1 VLSEQS
7 ERRDH
12 SKQATANHMDEELN
26 KVVNPL
32 VEALL
37 DQIPHASFALESAEP
52 YVVLD
57 YGFINLI
64 SMAQTI
70 LRAIKPSEPQN
81 E

>member
-1 VLSEQS
+1 
-7 ERRDH
+7 
-12 SKQATANHMDEELN
+12 MDEELN

-37 DQIPHASFALESAEP
+37 DQIPDASFALESAEP

>member
-37 DQIPHASFALESAEP
+37 DQIPDASFALESAEP